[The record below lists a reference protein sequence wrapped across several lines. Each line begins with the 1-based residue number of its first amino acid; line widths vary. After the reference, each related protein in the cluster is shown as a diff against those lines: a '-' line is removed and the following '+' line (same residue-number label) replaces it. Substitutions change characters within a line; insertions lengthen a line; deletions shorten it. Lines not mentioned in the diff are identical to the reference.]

1 MSKRFTLVTVAL
13 AAAVAF
19 LVGLIIAGGLTPEP
33 NVSTAERLGPRP
45 DLAKP
50 AGLVGAPMVVNFA
63 DVAER
68 INAAVVNIDSTS
80 KATEAREPQRYFR
93 RGEGPME
100 GPGPRDLE
108 TPRQGSGSG
117 FLIDRDGYILTN
129 HHVIN
134 AAERITVTLADGRAF
149 RAEVIGSD
157 PAIDVALVRIAGGR
171 DFRRRRSGTPTSSVS
186 ANGCAPSA
194 TRWAT
199 CTR

>member
-19 LVGLIIAGGLTPEP
+19 FVGLIIAGGLTPEP
-33 NVSTAERLGPRP
+33 NVSTAERLGPGP

-80 KATEAREPQRYFR
+80 KATESREPQRYFR

-100 GPGPRDLE
+100 GPGPRDLQ
-108 TPRQGSGSG
+108 TPGHGSGSG
-117 FLIDRDGYILTN
+117 FLIDRGGYSRRQN
-129 HHVIN
+129 
-134 AAERITVTLADGRAF
+134 LAMTRWREDMTTDEWGNFCFVRDLDS
-149 RAEVIGSD
+149 G
-157 PAIDVALVRIAGGR
+157 LVWSTTHQPVGR
-171 DFRRRRSGTPTSSVS
+171 DADEF
-186 ANGCAPSA
+186 
-194 TRWAT
+194 
-199 CTR
+199 